1 MIYTFAD
8 GQDTAEMGV
17 SPINSLFKTTISM
30 KISHI
35 IAILVIAVGI
45 GVIVSTAGNASTYVN
60 FQEAKSMLADG
71 DDSKVHVIGELIK
84 GGDGKVMNVR
94 YNPQLDPNYLEFVL
108 MDDNKVK
115 QTVITHNPPA
125 SMQDFFKSE
134 KVVVIG
140 NYQKDGAFKASEI
153 LMKCPSKYEETELKG

>member
-1 MIYTFAD
+1 
-8 GQDTAEMGV
+8 
-17 SPINSLFKTTISM
+17 M

-35 IAILVIAVGI
+35 IAICAIALGI

-60 FQEAKSMLADG
+60 FDEAYAMAKSG
-71 DDSKVHVIGELIK
+71 DESKVHVIGELIK
-84 GGDGKVMNVR
+84 DASGNVQKVR

-108 MDDNKVK
+108 IDDQHKEH
-115 QTVITHNPPA
+115 TVVTHNPPA

-140 NYQKDGAFKASEI
+140 NFKENNQFVASEI
-153 LMKCPSKYEETELKG
+153 LMKCPSKYEETQVKG